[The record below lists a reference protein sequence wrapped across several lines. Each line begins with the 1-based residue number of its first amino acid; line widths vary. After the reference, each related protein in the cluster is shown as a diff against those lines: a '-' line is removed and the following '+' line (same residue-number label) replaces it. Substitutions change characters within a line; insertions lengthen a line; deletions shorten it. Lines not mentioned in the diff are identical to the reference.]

1 MSRRIQF
8 LCVALIVPVVLSSS
22 QVALAQGYGGSG
34 GYGGYGNR
42 FGFWDSN
49 LGAFG
54 GGRPPG
60 LAFGYNPAY
69 LASRHFTAGGVAG
82 SVTYG
87 TPQPAA
93 CEAPAPRPAALALA
107 ATTKTNA
114 PEDKVL
120 NGETAFRRGDYL
132 GAIED
137 WKTAIADGS
146 RNPVLVMLLGQ
157 AYFAAGNYR
166 ESAVT
171 TQAAMHALPEDRW
184 GIVVSNRSE
193 LYGRSSSYLS
203 QLHELETAVN
213 ENPKDPAQRFLLAYH
228 YAYLGYPQPAVA
240 QLDKVV
246 ELEPRDEIA
255 AQLRKVVA
263 VNLPAPG
270 APVITPGAVSHARS
284 R

>member
-1 MSRRIQF
+1 
-8 LCVALIVPVVLSSS
+8 
-22 QVALAQGYGGSG
+22 
-34 GYGGYGNR
+34 
-42 FGFWDSN
+42 
-49 LGAFG
+49 
-54 GGRPPG
+54 
-60 LAFGYNPAY
+60 
-69 LASRHFTAGGVAG
+69 
-82 SVTYG
+82 VTYG

-93 CEAPAPRPAALALA
+93 CEAPPPRPAALALA
-107 ATTKTNA
+107 ATTKTSA

-120 NGETAFRRGDYL
+120 NGEKAFQQGDYL

-137 WKTAIADGS
+137 WKTALADGS

-184 GIVVSNRSE
+184 GVVVGNRSE
-193 LYGRSSSYLS
+193 LYGNSSTYLT
-203 QLHELETAVN
+203 QLRQLETAVN
-213 ENPKDPAQRFLLAYH
+213 ENPKDPAQRFLLAYQ
-228 YAYLGYPQPAVA
+228 YAYLGYPQPAAA

-263 VNLPAPG
+263 LNLPAPG

>member
-1 MSRRIQF
+1 MFRQIRF
-8 LCVALIVPVVLSSS
+8 LCVALIVPIIASSS
-22 QVALAQGYGGSG
+22 HVAQAQWYGGRGYGSRIGFFDSG
-34 GYGGYGNR
+34 I
-42 FGFWDSN
+42 
-49 LGAFG
+49 GAFG
-54 GGRPPG
+54 GGTYPG
-60 LAFGYNPAY
+60 AAFGYHPRY
-69 LASRHFTAGGVAG
+69 LASRAFTAGGVAG
-82 SVTYG
+82 SLTYG

-93 CEAPAPRPAALALA
+93 TEAPQITACLARA
-107 ATTKTNA
+107 ATPTCGS

-120 NGETAFRRGDYL
+120 IGETAFRRGDYL

-137 WKTAIADGS
+137 WKIALAAGS

-157 AYFAAGNYR
+157 AYFAAGNYQ

-171 TQAAMHALPEDRW
+171 TQAAMHALPQDRW

-193 LYGRSSSYLS
+193 LYSNPSSYIF
-203 QLHELETAVN
+203 QLQQLESAVH

-228 YAYLGYPQPAVA
+228 YAYLGYPQPAVV

-255 AQLRKVVA
+255 AQLRNVMA
-263 VNLPAPG
+263 PRLPAPG
-270 APVITPGAVSHARS
+270 APVITPGVVTPARN